1 MTEQEIKDIA
11 KKKLEAQRK
20 KKGIQ
25 AELKEIGKIPSASD
39 YFSSGNGI
47 GKNDPTANE
56 VMYREELQRILMQT
70 EREIEAYDKVLRNVF
85 RRIKD
90 PVVKIIC
97 KCKLLKAMS
106 WSEIAEM
113 VDLDEPAA
121 KMRYYRF
128 RDKQLIAEC

>member
-11 KKKLEAQRK
+11 KRKLEAQRR

-25 AELKEIGKIPSASD
+25 SELKEIGKIPSASD
-39 YFSSGNGI
+39 YSTKGNGI

-56 VMYREELQRILMQT
+56 AIYREELEHLLLQT
-70 EREIEAYDKVLRNVF
+70 EQEIETYDKVLRNVF
-85 RRIKD
+85 RKIKD
-90 PVVKIIC
+90 PVVKMIC
-97 KCKLLKAMS
+97 KCKLLKEMS
-106 WSEIAEM
+106 WSQIAEM

-128 RDKQLIAEC
+128 RNKQLIAEC

>member
-1 MTEQEIKDIA
+1 MTEQEIKGIV
-11 KKKLEAQRK
+11 KKKHEAQRK

-25 AELKEIGKIPSASD
+25 AELREIGKIPSASD
-39 YFSSGNGI
+39 YSSSGNGI

-56 VMYREELQRILMQT
+56 AIYREELEHLLLQT
-70 EREIEAYDKVLRNVF
+70 EQEIEKYDKVLRNVF

-90 PVVKIIC
+90 PIVRMIC

-106 WSEIAEM
+106 WSQIAEM
-113 VDLDEPAA
+113 VDLDESAA

-128 RDKQLIAEC
+128 RDKQLIAGC

>member
-47 GKNDPTANE
+47 GKNDPTATP
-56 VMYREELQRILMQT
+56 Q
-70 EREIEAYDKVLRNVF
+70 
-85 RRIKD
+85 
-90 PVVKIIC
+90 
-97 KCKLLKAMS
+97 
-106 WSEIAEM
+106 AEM
-113 VDLDEPAA
+113 ESG
-121 KMRYYRF
+121 KMILRQM
-128 RDKQLIAEC
+128 K

>member
-25 AELKEIGKIPSASD
+25 AMLKEIGKIPSASD
-39 YFSSGNGI
+39 YSPSGNEI

-70 EREIEAYDKVLRNVF
+70 EQEIETYDKALRNIF

-90 PVVKIIC
+90 PVVKMIC
-97 KCKLLKAMS
+97 KCKLMKAMS
-106 WSEIAEM
+106 WSQIAEM

-128 RDKQLIAEC
+128 RNKQLTAEC

>member
-11 KKKLEAQRK
+11 KKKLEAQKK

-39 YFSSGNGI
+39 YSSSGNGI

-56 VMYREELQRILMQT
+56 AIYREELEHLLLQT
-70 EREIEAYDKVLRNVF
+70 EQEIEKYNKVLRNVF

-90 PVVKIIC
+90 PIVRMIC

-106 WSEIAEM
+106 WSQIAEM
-113 VDLDEPAA
+113 VDLDESAA

-128 RDKQLIAEC
+128 RDKQLIAGC

>member
-11 KKKLEAQRK
+11 KKKLEAQKK

-25 AELKEIGKIPSASD
+25 SELKEIGKIPSASD
-39 YFSSGNGI
+39 YSSSGNGI

-56 VMYREELQRILMQT
+56 AIYREELEHLLLQSEQ
-70 EREIEAYDKVLRNVF
+70 EIETYDKVLRNVF

-90 PVVKIIC
+90 PIVKMIC

-106 WSEIAEM
+106 WSQIAEM

-128 RDKQLIAEC
+128 RDKQLTAGC

>member
-11 KKKLEAQRK
+11 KKKLEAQKK

-39 YFSSGNGI
+39 YSSSGNGI

-56 VMYREELQRILMQT
+56 AIYREELEHLLLQT
-70 EREIEAYDKVLRNVF
+70 EQEIEKYDKVLRNVF

-90 PVVKIIC
+90 PIVRMIC

-106 WSEIAEM
+106 WSQIAEI

-128 RDKQLIAEC
+128 RNKQLTAE

>member
-11 KKKLEAQRK
+11 KQKLEAQRK

-39 YFSSGNGI
+39 YSSSGNGI

-56 VMYREELQRILMQT
+56 AIYREELEHLLLQT
-70 EREIEAYDKVLRNVF
+70 EQEIETYDKVLRNVF

-90 PVVKIIC
+90 PVVKMIC
-97 KCKLLKAMS
+97 KCKLMKAMS
-106 WSEIAEM
+106 WSQIAEM

-128 RDKQLIAEC
+128 RNKQLTAEC